1 MTVRLVRTLTLA
13 LAVVAASR
21 PAPGQTL
28 GIDGDKFTIDGRPQ
42 FLIFV
47 SYFDG
52 LRRANA
58 KPPGGGVDG
67 DFAYFKQVG
76 VDGIRVLPNW
86 QYLCGA
92 GPFDDTQK
100 LFTSKG
106 TINEPMW
113 PIFVGML
120 DRAAVHGLSVDVTFT
135 RDTFPRPIPLAAY
148 RAAIVDVANRLR
160 AAGGHRHVLFDIQ
173 NEYPIHGLS
182 DADVHSLL
190 SAVREVDPERIVTA
204 SAGSGDVVHDPAMS
218 VTAYHDGRDSRW
230 SEAATARAEIEAVR
244 ARAGQAR
251 KPIYYQE
258 PMPFRK
264 FRGNCGHGEWPRPG
278 HARLA
283 ARHARQHGA
292 AAWTFHTRQS
302 FDLRERSLLELL
314 KADPEQK
321 AELEA
326 AAAVQ

>member
-1 MTVRLVRTLTLA
+1 MLALTLA
-13 LAVVAASR
+13 LVGPAFAKATAGKHGLAST
-21 PAPGQTL
+21 PIL
-28 GIDGDKFTIDGRPQ
+28 GTEGDKFTIDGRPQ

-58 KPPGGGVDG
+58 KPGGGVDG
-67 DFAYFKQVG
+67 DFAYFRRVG

-86 QYLCGA
+86 HYLCGA
-92 GPFDDTQK
+92 GPSDDRQK
-100 LFTSKG
+100 LLTAEG

-113 PIFVGML
+113 PVFVRML

-135 RDTFPRPIPLAAY
+135 RDTFRRPIPLAAY
-148 RAAIVDVANRLR
+148 RAAIVEVAKRLR
-160 AAGGHRHVLFDIQ
+160 AAGGYRHVLFDIQ
-173 NEYPIHGLS
+173 NEYPIHAMTA
-182 DADVHSLL
+182 ADVNGLL
-190 SAVREVDPERIVTA
+190 SAVREADPDRIVTA
-204 SAGSGDVVHDPAMS
+204 SAGSGDVVHDAAMT
-218 VTAYHDGRDSRW
+218 VTAYHDGRESRW
-230 SEAATARAEIEAVR
+230 SEAATARAEIEMVK
-244 ARAGQAR
+244 ARAGA

-264 FRGNCGHGEWPRPG
+264 FRSNCGHGEWPRPG

-283 ARHARQHGA
+283 ARHASQHGA

-302 FDLRERSLLELL
+302 FDLRERSLLQLL
-314 KADPEQK
+314 EADPEQK

-326 AAAVQ
+326 AAAVE